1 MGLLLFSHPIFLFSR
16 LNFCSLIDRQLVIQP
31 THPAS
36 EMTLQRL
43 LNVRWHIEH
52 PIALRVIFID
62 PRPAYGGTASR
73 FAWCSVAP
81 VMAAYASQVLA
92 LYRGGQVRTAFYHY
106 VEGGALAFW
115 AWLLCL
121 RRD

>member
-1 MGLLLFSHPIFLFSR
+1 MAGQLRALLG
-16 LNFCSLIDRQLVIQP
+16 
-31 THPAS
+31 A
-36 EMTLQRL
+36 
-43 LNVRWHIEH
+43 
-52 PIALRVIFID
+52 
-62 PRPAYGGTASR
+62 G
-73 FAWCSVAP
+73 VAP

-92 LYRGGQVRTAFYHY
+92 LYRGGQVRTAFYQY